1 MGQSIMCRLQRG
13 QRGSGMKALLAIT
26 ALAALAGPVYADCSY
41 PPPPAKLPDG
51 ATATM
56 EEMLEAKKAVTQYNK
71 DINAYVACIKLE
83 HETAVT
89 NAGDKITP
97 EQKAEMEKMEVQKN
111 NAAVDQLQSVA
122 DRFNE
127 QVRIYKAKND
137 PNSNSDSS
145 KKKKS

>member
-1 MGQSIMCRLQRG
+1 
-13 QRGSGMKALLAIT
+13 MKALFAIT
-26 ALAALAGPVYADCSY
+26 ALAALAGPAYADCSY

-51 ATATM
+51 NTATM
-56 EEMLEAKKAVTQYNK
+56 QEMLEAKKAVTQYNK

-89 NAGDKITP
+89 NAGDKLTP
-97 EQKAEMEKMEVQKN
+97 EQKADMERMEVQKN
-111 NAAVDQLQSVA
+111 NAAVDQLQSIA

-137 PNSNSDSS
+137 PNSSDSS
-145 KKKKS
+145 KKKN

>member
-1 MGQSIMCRLQRG
+1 
-13 QRGSGMKALLAIT
+13 MKALFAIT

-51 ATATM
+51 NTATM
-56 EEMLEAKKAVTQYNK
+56 QEMLDGKNADTQYNK
-71 DINAYVACIKLE
+71 DINAYVSCIKLE

-89 NAGDKITP
+89 TAGDKLTP
-97 EQKAEMEKMEVQKN
+97 QQKADMEKIEVQKN

-127 QVRIYKAKND
+127 QIRIYKAKND
-137 PNSNSDSS
+137 PNSSDSS
-145 KKKKS
+145 KKK

>member
-1 MGQSIMCRLQRG
+1 
-13 QRGSGMKALLAIT
+13 MKALFALT

-51 ATATM
+51 NTATM
-56 EEMLEAKKAVTQYNK
+56 QEMLEAKTAVTQYNK

-89 NAGDKITP
+89 TAGDKLTP
-97 EQKAEMEKMEVQKN
+97 EQKADMEKMEVQKN

-137 PNSNSDSS
+137 PSSSDAS
-145 KKKKS
+145 KKKKN

>member
-1 MGQSIMCRLQRG
+1 
-13 QRGSGMKALLAIT
+13 MKALFAIT
-26 ALAALAGPVYADCSY
+26 AFAALAGPVYADCTY

-51 ATATM
+51 NTATM
-56 EEMLEAKKAVTQYNK
+56 EEMMEGKKAVTQYNK

-89 NAGDKITP
+89 NAGDKLTP
-97 EQKAEMEKMEVQKN
+97 QQKADMEKMEVQKN
-111 NAAVDQLQSVA
+111 NAAVDQLQSIA

-127 QVRIYKAKND
+127 QVRIYKAKASGTD
-137 PNSNSDSS
+137 TSSDSS

>member
-1 MGQSIMCRLQRG
+1 
-13 QRGSGMKALLAIT
+13 MKALLAVT

-51 ATATM
+51 NTATM
-56 EEMLEAKKAVTQYNK
+56 QEMVEAKTAVTQYNK

-83 HETAVT
+83 HDAAVANVGSKPTA
-89 NAGDKITP
+89 D
-97 EQKAEMEKMEVQKN
+97 QKAAMEQMEKMEVQKN
-111 NAAVDQLQSVA
+111 NAAVDQLQSIA

-137 PNSNSDSS
+137 PNSSSDS
-145 KKKKS
+145 KKKKN

>member
-1 MGQSIMCRLQRG
+1 
-13 QRGSGMKALLAIT
+13 MKALFAIT

-41 PPPPAKLPDG
+41 PPPPAKIPDG
-51 ATATM
+51 NTATM
-56 EEMLEAKKAVTQYNK
+56 QEMLDGKQAVTQYNK

-89 NAGDKITP
+89 SAGDKLTP
-97 EQKAEMEKMEVQKN
+97 QQKADMEKIEVQKN

-127 QVRIYKAKND
+127 QIRIYKAKND
-137 PNSNSDSS
+137 PNSSDAS

>member
-1 MGQSIMCRLQRG
+1 
-13 QRGSGMKALLAIT
+13 MKALFTIT
-26 ALAALAGPVYADCSY
+26 ATVVLAGPVYADCSY

-51 ATATM
+51 NTATM
-56 EEMLEAKKAVTQYNK
+56 QEMLDAKKAVTQYNK

-89 NAGDKITP
+89 NAGDKISP
-97 EQKAEMEKMEVQKN
+97 EQKAQMEKMEVQKN

-137 PNSNSDSS
+137 PNSSSDSD

>member
-1 MGQSIMCRLQRG
+1 
-13 QRGSGMKALLAIT
+13 MKALFAIT

-41 PPPPAKLPDG
+41 PPPPAKIPDG
-51 ATATM
+51 NTATM
-56 EEMLEAKKAVTQYNK
+56 QEMLDAKKAVTQYNK

-89 NAGDKITP
+89 NAGDKLTP
-97 EQKAEMEKMEVQKN
+97 EQKADMERMEVQKN
-111 NAAVDQLQSVA
+111 NAAVDQLQSIA

-137 PNSNSDSS
+137 PSSSDSS
-145 KKKKS
+145 KKKG

>member
-1 MGQSIMCRLQRG
+1 
-13 QRGSGMKALLAIT
+13 MKALFAIT
-26 ALAALAGPVYADCSY
+26 ATVVLAGPVYADCSY

-51 ATATM
+51 NTATM

-97 EQKAEMEKMEVQKN
+97 EQKAEMEKMAVQKN

-127 QVRIYKAKND
+127 QVRIYKTAHD
-137 PNSNSDSS
+137 PNGGSSSSD
-145 KKKKS
+145 KKKKG

>member
-1 MGQSIMCRLQRG
+1 
-13 QRGSGMKALLAIT
+13 MKALFAIS

-41 PPPPAKLPDG
+41 PPPPAKIPDG
-51 ATATM
+51 NTATM
-56 EEMLEAKKAVTQYNK
+56 QEMLDGKNAVTQYNK
-71 DINAYVACIKLE
+71 DINAYVSCIKLE

-89 NAGDKITP
+89 TAGDKLTP
-97 EQKAEMEKMEVQKN
+97 QQKSDMEKIEVQKN

-127 QVRIYKAKND
+127 QIRIYKAKQD
-137 PNSNSDSS
+137 PNSSDAS

>member
-1 MGQSIMCRLQRG
+1 
-13 QRGSGMKALLAIT
+13 MKALFAIS

-41 PPPPAKLPDG
+41 PPPPAKIPDG
-51 ATATM
+51 NTATM
-56 EEMLEAKKAVTQYNK
+56 QEMLDGKNAVTQYNK

-89 NAGDKITP
+89 TAGDKLTP
-97 EQKAEMEKMEVQKN
+97 QQKADMEKIEVQKN

-127 QVRIYKAKND
+127 QIRIYKSKQD
-137 PNSNSDSS
+137 PNGSDAS

>member
-1 MGQSIMCRLQRG
+1 
-13 QRGSGMKALLAIT
+13 MKALFAIT
-26 ALAALAGPVYADCSY
+26 ALAALVGPVYADCSY

-51 ATATM
+51 NTATM
-56 EEMLEAKKAVTQYNK
+56 QEMVEAKQAVTQYNK

-83 HETAVT
+83 HESAVT
-89 NAGDKITP
+89 NAGDKLTA
-97 EQKAEMEKMEVQKN
+97 EQKADMEKMEVQKN
-111 NAAVDQLQSVA
+111 NAAVDQLQSIA

-137 PNSNSDSS
+137 PNASDSS

>member
-1 MGQSIMCRLQRG
+1 
-13 QRGSGMKALLAIT
+13 MKALFAIS
-26 ALAALAGPVYADCSY
+26 ALAALAAPVYADCSY
-41 PPPPAKLPDG
+41 PPPPAKIPDG
-51 ATATM
+51 NTATM
-56 EEMLEAKKAVTQYNK
+56 QEMLDGKNAVTQYNK

-89 NAGDKITP
+89 TAGDKLTP
-97 EQKAEMEKMEVQKN
+97 QQKADMEKIEVQKN

-127 QVRIYKAKND
+127 QIRIYKAKND
-137 PNSNSDSS
+137 PNSSSDAS

>member
-1 MGQSIMCRLQRG
+1 
-13 QRGSGMKALLAIT
+13 MKALFAIT
-26 ALAALAGPVYADCSY
+26 ALAALAGPVYADCTY

-51 ATATM
+51 NSATM
-56 EEMLEAKKAVTQYNK
+56 EEMLEGKKAVTQYNK

-89 NAGDKITP
+89 NAGDKLTP
-97 EQKAEMEKMEVQKN
+97 QQKADMEKMEVQKN
-111 NAAVDQLQSVA
+111 NAAVDQLQTIA

-127 QVRIYKAKND
+127 QVRLYKAKND
-137 PNSNSDSS
+137 SNASSDSS

>member
-1 MGQSIMCRLQRG
+1 
-13 QRGSGMKALLAIT
+13 MKALLAIT

-51 ATATM
+51 NTATM
-56 EEMLEAKKAVTQYNK
+56 QEMLDGKNAVTQYNK
-71 DINAYVACIKLE
+71 DINAYVSCIKLE

-89 NAGDKITP
+89 TAGDKLTP
-97 EQKAEMEKMEVQKN
+97 QQKADMEKIEVQKN

-127 QVRIYKAKND
+127 QIRIYKAKSD
-137 PNSNSDSS
+137 PNSSDSS

>member
-1 MGQSIMCRLQRG
+1 
-13 QRGSGMKALLAIT
+13 MKALLAIT

-51 ATATM
+51 NTATM
-56 EEMLEAKKAVTQYNK
+56 QEMLEGKNAVTQYNK

-89 NAGDKITP
+89 TAGDKLTP
-97 EQKAEMEKMEVQKN
+97 EQKADMEKIEVQKN
-111 NAAVDQLQSVA
+111 NAAVDQLQSIA

-137 PNSNSDSS
+137 ASGSSDA
-145 KKKKS
+145 KKKKN

>member
-1 MGQSIMCRLQRG
+1 
-13 QRGSGMKALLAIT
+13 MKALFAIT
-26 ALAALAGPVYADCSY
+26 ALGALAGPVYADCTY

-51 ATATM
+51 NSATM
-56 EEMLEAKKAVTQYNK
+56 EEMLDGKKAVTQYNK

-89 NAGDKITP
+89 NAGDKLTP
-97 EQKAEMEKMEVQKN
+97 QQKADMEKMEVQKN
-111 NAAVDQLQSVA
+111 NAAVDQLQTIA

-127 QVRIYKAKND
+127 QVRLYKAKND
-137 PNSNSDSS
+137 PNASSSDSS

>member
-1 MGQSIMCRLQRG
+1 
-13 QRGSGMKALLAIT
+13 MKALFAIT
-26 ALAALAGPVYADCSY
+26 AVVTLAGPVYADCSY

-89 NAGDKITP
+89 NAGDKMTP

-127 QVRIYKAKND
+127 QVRLYKTAHD
-137 PNSNSDSS
+137 PNASSSDS
-145 KKKKS
+145 KKKKG

>member
-1 MGQSIMCRLQRG
+1 
-13 QRGSGMKALLAIT
+13 MKALFAIT

-41 PPPPAKLPDG
+41 PPPPAKIPDG
-51 ATATM
+51 NTATM
-56 EEMLEAKKAVTQYNK
+56 QEMLDGKNAVTQYNK

-89 NAGDKITP
+89 TAGDKLTP
-97 EQKAEMEKMEVQKN
+97 QQKADMEKIEVQKN

-127 QVRIYKAKND
+127 QIRIYKAKND
-137 PNSNSDSS
+137 PNSSSDAS
-145 KKKKS
+145 KKKKN

>member
-1 MGQSIMCRLQRG
+1 
-13 QRGSGMKALLAIT
+13 MKALFAIT
-26 ALAALAGPVYADCSY
+26 AFAALAGPVYADCTY

-51 ATATM
+51 NTATM
-56 EEMLEAKKAVTQYNK
+56 EEMMEGKKAVTQYNK

-89 NAGDKITP
+89 NAGDKLTP
-97 EQKAEMEKMEVQKN
+97 QQKADMEKMEVQKN
-111 NAAVDQLQSVA
+111 NAAVDQLQSIA

-127 QVRIYKAKND
+127 QVRIYKAKQSGTD
-137 PNSNSDSS
+137 TSDSS

>member
-1 MGQSIMCRLQRG
+1 
-13 QRGSGMKALLAIT
+13 MKALFAIT

-41 PPPPAKLPDG
+41 PPPPAKIPDG
-51 ATATM
+51 NTATM
-56 EEMLEAKKAVTQYNK
+56 QEMLDGKNAVTQYNK

-89 NAGDKITP
+89 NAGDKLTP
-97 EQKAEMEKMEVQKN
+97 AQKADMEKMEVQKN

-127 QVRIYKAKND
+127 QVKIYKAAHD
-137 PNSNSDSS
+137 PNGSSDAS
-145 KKKKS
+145 KKKKD